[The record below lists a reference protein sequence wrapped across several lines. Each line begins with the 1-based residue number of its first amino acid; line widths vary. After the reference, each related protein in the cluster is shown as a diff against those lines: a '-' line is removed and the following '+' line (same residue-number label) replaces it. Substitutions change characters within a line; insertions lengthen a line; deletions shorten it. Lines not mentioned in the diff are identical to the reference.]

1 MEGHFFLQD
10 VRQTYFCVLQ
20 FFQNNLICCHCQ
32 QCYCFWRHIS
42 PLTKCHYQGDP
53 PRSYVTSHENRQTCN
68 LISDMFLWATMSLT
82 RRQQWKW
89 PRRHSQS
96 STNQPIFNHT
106 QQNDTS
112 HWSEMT
118 LLPSMIWSSPIA
130 ILVNSI
136 FASFHLFIIYTF
148 TFLYLY
154 TFILLKSFWYFC
166 QFRHCRYFTLFENIS
181 MYLKDNISASLWLV
195 VDWLP
200 SQMICGTF

>member
-1 MEGHFFLQD
+1 MKTDKH
-10 VRQTYFCVLQ
+10 V
-20 FFQNNLICCHCQ
+20 I
-32 QCYCFWRHIS
+32 WS
-42 PLTKCHYQGDP
+42 
-53 PRSYVTSHENRQTCN
+53 QTCFCEQRCHLHDDNNGSDPEGILN
-68 LISDMFLWATMSLT
+68 L
-82 RRQQWKW
+82 Q
-89 PRRHSQS
+89 P
-96 STNQPIFNHT
+96 TNQFSTT